1 MGNNYIALTFGP
13 ITRVISL
20 ANTTRGMWAAS
31 YLFSYLAKEII
42 RPFTGRV
49 FLLPYIS
56 DDLYFKDKEKNE
68 VITFD
73 GAGVFPDRY
82 IFEANDD
89 DFELLAQKAEEVIEK
104 LAKRIAP
111 NDVDSAT
118 LMLKQY
124 LKVYFFKAQ
133 KKDSEDDRAFVKRC
147 EGQLA
152 LLEQHDSFIPTIPQ
166 NKHYLSKIINSEKLS
181 PMRFLLEDAGIGKF
195 KSIVNI
201 STGDDGL
208 GYKVIPEKLKS
219 YEKYIAIVYADGDS
233 MGEAFSTVKESNEL
247 SRKLF
252 EFNKAAIASIK
263 DFDAQPVYIGGDDL
277 FFFAPIY
284 NPSRGSVFTLLDT
297 LDQSFHSALGENSP
311 ATLSFGVSITY
322 FKYPMSEAVKLSKEL
337 LFKAKG
343 YGGDMPE
350 GIKPLKNNVLFAVQ
364 KHSGQSRSALLHK
377 GCIDTAKRMNNIIN
391 KYIKVEND
399 DNLQLVS
406 SVMHNL
412 REHEPVLLN
421 AISDDRLLEQYFNN
435 NYNEPAHESFK
446 GFFDDVRSFLSV
458 AYKEHIGKTNLLKK
472 SLESSI
478 EGRPS
483 GYDEAYA
490 ALDLCYATLQ
500 FIHLVNLKKQ

>member
-1 MGNNYIALTFGP
+1 MNRYIALTFGS

-31 YLFSYLAKEII
+31 YLFSYLAKNIIAPFVEIEPTKK
-42 RPFTGRV
+42 RA
-49 FLLPYIS
+49 FLLPYINEAAFS
-56 DDLYFKDKEKNE
+56 DK
-68 VITFD
+68 FD

-82 IFEANDD
+82 IFEAKDGE
-89 DFELLAQKAEEVIEK
+89 FELLANKVKEVIGK
-104 LAKRIAP
+104 LAERIAP
-111 NDVDSAT
+111 NDVDCAT
-118 LMLKQY
+118 SMLMQY
-124 LKVYFFKAQ
+124 LKVYFFKTR
-133 KKDSEDDRAFVKRC
+133 KEEGEDDRSFVKRC
-147 EGQLA
+147 EEQLA
-152 LLEQHDSFIPTIPQ
+152 LLEQHDSFIPSIPQ
-166 NKHYLSKIINSEKLS
+166 SKHYLSKFINSESLS
-181 PMRFLLEDAGIGKF
+181 PMRFLLDDAGIGKF

-208 GYKVIPEKLKS
+208 GYKVIPRKLKP

-284 NPSRGSVFTLLDT
+284 NPSKGSVFSLLYT
-297 LDQSFHSALGENSP
+297 LDQAFHSALEANSP
-311 ATLSFGVSITY
+311 ATLSFGLSITY
-322 FKYPMSEAVKLSKEL
+322 FKYPMSEAVKLSQEL
-337 LFKAKG
+337 LSKAKG
-343 YGGDMPE
+343 YGGDSPD
-350 GIKPLKNNVLFAVQ
+350 GVTPLKNNVLFALQ

-377 GCIDTAKRMNNIIN
+377 GCVETVKKMNAIIN

-399 DNLQLVS
+399 DNLQLVN

-421 AISDDRLLEQYFNN
+421 TLSDDKLLKQYFKNN
-435 NYNEPAHESFK
+435 DNEPTHASFN
-446 GFFDDVRSFLSV
+446 GFFDDVCDFLSV
-458 AYKEHIGKTNLLKK
+458 AYKEYLGKTNQLKN
-472 SLESSI
+472 SLESPI

-483 GYDEAYA
+483 GYDDAYA
-490 ALDLCYATLQ
+490 SLDLCYATLQ